1 MSSRDIEKDE
11 VLFTPEKLVPS
22 SEHNL
27 SSVRHSH
34 EVWVNEKFLVDVL
47 LLTTIFST
55 KRSLKNCLVVND
67 PSLGCNHSY
76 LDFVPMKRIS
86 RFPKAVAAISLVAL
100 VLPLTM
106 SHTASAGTT
115 TGMGLHY
122 LGRWVSGSGIG
133 GAEISAFDP
142 ASQRIFVTNGAT
154 NQIDIINISDPTFPQ
169 KVRSIDLASKGVIG
183 IQSVAAKDGL
193 VAIATSLVSTQSNGK
208 IFFADTNGKLLEGA
222 EDGIE
227 VGALPDHVSFSPDGR
242 YVMSAN
248 EGEPSS
254 YCLTDGKLPTTTDP
268 YGSISVI
275 DVSGSVPSAATTLN
289 FEAYNDRAGAITFQG
304 GRVFGPKATTA
315 QDLEPEYITFSPDS
329 KYAYVTLQE
338 NNSIATIDM
347 ATKAILEVSGLGF
360 KNHSVAGKGL
370 DAIADGVAK
379 VETQNVQGMY
389 QPDAIATLK
398 GADGT
403 TYVVTANEGD
413 ARSYACLLGGTS
425 DTTLE
430 SEDLKISSIYDSTD
444 TTITAVKTAVGSLVV
459 TPFAPATARAI
470 AVTSSTK
477 VKTAYSFGSRS
488 FSVWRPANVEG
499 VDTMDQVWDSGDLLE
514 TLMAKLNPNGYNSD
528 WNTTSGG
535 PNALESRSA
544 KKGPEVEGVAVGS
557 AYGSQW
563 IVVGMERDGGIALFN
578 ADDALKPVF
587 VDYINTS
594 VREGNLI
601 AGKTT
606 ATAGDVSPEGIM
618 FVSPEDSPTGSAL
631 VVVSY
636 ELSGTVGIYE
646 IPNKFPSAPRSV
658 KATATGGK
666 IALSFKAPKSLGWAA
681 SGSGYKASCT
691 SPKGN
696 LSKTETSTEISIAV
710 PASKRR
716 ATFKCTITAISPVG
730 SGAKS
735 AVVSVKSK

>member
-1 MSSRDIEKDE
+1 
-11 VLFTPEKLVPS
+11 
-22 SEHNL
+22 
-27 SSVRHSH
+27 
-34 EVWVNEKFLVDVL
+34 
-47 LLTTIFST
+47 
-55 KRSLKNCLVVND
+55 
-67 PSLGCNHSY
+67 
-76 LDFVPMKRIS
+76 MKRIN
-86 RFPKAVAAISLVAL
+86 RFPKAIAAISLVAL
-100 VLPLTM
+100 VLPITM
-106 SHTASAGTT
+106 SHSASAVTT
-115 TGMGLHY
+115 SGMGLHY

-154 NQIDIINISDPTFPQ
+154 NQIDIVDISDPTSPQ
-169 KVRSIDLASKGVIG
+169 KVKSIDLAAKGVIG

-193 VAIATSLVSTQSNGK
+193 VAIATSVVSTQSNGK
-208 IFFADTNGKLLEGA
+208 IFFADTNGKLVKGTES
-222 EDGIE
+222 GID

-289 FEAYNDRAGAITFQG
+289 FEAYNDRAGALTFQG
-304 GRVFGPKATTA
+304 GRVFGPNATTA
-315 QDLEPEYITFSPDS
+315 QDLEPEYITFSADS

-338 NNSIATIDM
+338 NNSIATINM
-347 ATKAILEVSGLGF
+347 ATKSILEISGLGF
-360 KNHSVAGKGL
+360 KKHSEAGKGL
-370 DAIADGVAK
+370 DAIADGKATVANQ
-379 VETQNVQGMY
+379 TVQGMY
-389 QPDAIATLK
+389 QPDAIASLK

-403 TYVVTANEGD
+403 NYVVTANEGD

-425 DTTLE
+425 TTTLE
-430 SEDLKISSIYDSTD
+430 SEDSKISSIYDSTD
-444 TTITAVKTAVGSLVV
+444 TGITAVKDAVGSLVV

-470 AVTSSTK
+470 AVTGSTK

-514 TLMAKLNPNGYNSD
+514 TLTAQLNPSGYNSD
-528 WNTTSGG
+528 WNTTNGG
-535 PNALESRSA
+535 PNALESRST

-563 IVVGMERDGGIALFN
+563 IVVGMERDGGLALFN
-578 ADDALKPVF
+578 GDDPLKPVF
-587 VDYINTS
+587 VDYINTAN
-594 VREGNLI
+594 RDGNI
-601 AGKTT
+601 ISGKAT

-631 VVVSY
+631 IIASY

-646 IPNKFPSAPRSV
+646 IPSKLPTAPLSV
-658 KATATGGK
+658 KAKASAGK
-666 IALSFKAPKSLGWAA
+666 IALSFKAPVALGWKGAVT
-681 SGSGYKASCT
+681 GYMASCT
-691 SPKGN
+691 SPKGK
-696 LSKTETSTEISIAV
+696 LSETGTSTKISITV
-710 PASKRR
+710 PAAKRN
-716 ATFKCTITAISPVG
+716 AAFKCTITPTSVDG
-730 SGAKS
+730 NGAKS

>member
-1 MSSRDIEKDE
+1 
-11 VLFTPEKLVPS
+11 
-22 SEHNL
+22 
-27 SSVRHSH
+27 
-34 EVWVNEKFLVDVL
+34 
-47 LLTTIFST
+47 
-55 KRSLKNCLVVND
+55 
-67 PSLGCNHSY
+67 
-76 LDFVPMKRIS
+76 MKRIN
-86 RFPKAVAAISLVAL
+86 RFPKAIAAISLVAL
-100 VLPLTM
+100 VLPITM
-106 SHTASAGTT
+106 SHSASAVTT
-115 TGMGLHY
+115 SGMGLHY

-154 NQIDIINISDPTFPQ
+154 NQIDIVDISDPTSPQ
-169 KVRSIDLASKGVIG
+169 KVKSIDLAAKGVIG

-193 VAIATSLVSTQSNGK
+193 VAIATSVVSTQSNGK
-208 IFFADTNGKLLEGA
+208 IFFADTNGKLVKGTES
-222 EDGIE
+222 GID

-289 FEAYNDRAGAITFQG
+289 FEAYNDRAGALTFQG
-304 GRVFGPKATTA
+304 GRVFGPNATTA
-315 QDLEPEYITFSPDS
+315 QDLEPEYITFSADS

-338 NNSIATIDM
+338 NNSIATINM
-347 ATKAILEVSGLGF
+347 ATKSILEISGLGF
-360 KNHSVAGKGL
+360 KKHSEAGKGL
-370 DAIADGVAK
+370 DAIADGKATVANQ
-379 VETQNVQGMY
+379 TVQGMY
-389 QPDAIATLK
+389 QPDAIASLK

-403 TYVVTANEGD
+403 NYVVTANEGD

-425 DTTLE
+425 TTTLE
-430 SEDLKISSIYDSTD
+430 SEDSKISSIYDSTD
-444 TTITAVKTAVGSLVV
+444 TGITAVKDAVGSLVV

-470 AVTSSTK
+470 AVTGSTK

-514 TLMAKLNPNGYNSD
+514 TLTAQLNPNGYNSD
-528 WNTTSGG
+528 WNTTNGG
-535 PNALESRSA
+535 PNALESRST

-563 IVVGMERDGGIALFN
+563 IVVGMERDGGLALFN
-578 ADDALKPVF
+578 GDDPLKPVF
-587 VDYINTS
+587 VDYINTAN
-594 VREGNLI
+594 RDGNI
-601 AGKTT
+601 ISGKAT

-631 VVVSY
+631 IIASY

-646 IPNKFPSAPRSV
+646 IPSKLPTAPLSV
-658 KATATGGK
+658 KAKASAGK
-666 IALSFKAPKSLGWAA
+666 IALSFKAPVALGWKGAVT
-681 SGSGYKASCT
+681 GYMASCT
-691 SPKGN
+691 SPKGK
-696 LSKTETSTEISIAV
+696 LSETGTSTKISITV
-710 PASKRR
+710 PAAKRN
-716 ATFKCTITAISPVG
+716 AAFKCTITPTSVDG
-730 SGAKS
+730 NGAKS

>member
-1 MSSRDIEKDE
+1 
-11 VLFTPEKLVPS
+11 
-22 SEHNL
+22 
-27 SSVRHSH
+27 
-34 EVWVNEKFLVDVL
+34 
-47 LLTTIFST
+47 
-55 KRSLKNCLVVND
+55 
-67 PSLGCNHSY
+67 
-76 LDFVPMKRIS
+76 MKRIN

-100 VLPLTM
+100 VLPITM
-106 SHTASAGTT
+106 SHSASAVTT
-115 TGMGLHY
+115 SGMGLHY
-122 LGRWVSGSGIG
+122 LGRWVSGSGIA

-154 NQIDIINISDPTFPQ
+154 NQIDIVDISDPTSPQ
-169 KVRSIDLASKGVIG
+169 KVKSIDLAAKGVIG

-193 VAIATSLVSTQSNGK
+193 VAIATSVVSTQSNGK
-208 IFFADTNGKLLEGA
+208 IFFADTNGKLVKGTES
-222 EDGIE
+222 GID

-289 FEAYNDRAGAITFQG
+289 FEAYNDRAGALTFQG
-304 GRVFGPKATTA
+304 GRVFGPNATTA

-338 NNSIATIDM
+338 NNAIATIDV
-347 ATKAILEVSGLGF
+347 ATKSILEISGLGF
-360 KNHSVAGKGL
+360 KKHSVAGNGL
-370 DAIADGVAK
+370 DAINDGKATVA
-379 VETQNVQGMY
+379 TQNVQGMY
-389 QPDAIATLK
+389 LPDAIASLK

-403 TYVVTANEGD
+403 NYGVTANEGD
-413 ARSYACLLGGTS
+413 GRSYPCVLGGT
-425 DTTLE
+425 DT
-430 SEDLKISSIYDSTD
+430 SKIEDEDAKISSIFDSTD
-444 TTITAVKTAVGSLVV
+444 TSITAVKDAVGSLVV

-470 AVTSSTK
+470 AVTGSTK
-477 VKTAYSFGSRS
+477 VKTAYSFGTRS

-499 VDTMDQVWDSGDLLE
+499 VDTMEQMWDSGDLLE
-514 TLMAKLNPNGYNSD
+514 TLTAQLNPSGYNSD
-528 WNTTSGG
+528 WNTTNGG

-544 KKGPEVEGVAVGS
+544 KKGPEVEGIAVGS

-578 ADDALKPVF
+578 GDDPLKPVF

-601 AGKTT
+601 AGK
-606 ATAGDVSPEGIM
+606 AMSTAGDVSPEGIM

-646 IPNKFPSAPRSV
+646 IPSKLPTAPRSV
-658 KATATGGK
+658 KAKATAGK
-666 IALSFKAPKSLGWAA
+666 IALSFTAPAALGWKGAVT
-681 SGSGYKASCT
+681 GYMASCT
-691 SPKGN
+691 SPKGK
-696 LSKTETSTEISIAV
+696 LSKTGTSTKISITV
-710 PASKRR
+710 PAAKRN
-716 ATFKCTITAISPVG
+716 AAFKCTITPTSVDG
-730 SGAKS
+730 NGAKS